1 MDLNNGLAMINNM
14 PTPNGGENP
23 ENSNNFILVKKNVK
37 FDKKEVINNNE
48 SYSSYKAWFM
58 NRFCKFIFVDKEA
71 KEKREKLA
79 ETLGLNNYLMHLD
92 YVDRLILLEQ
102 YEGDIN
108 KKIDD
113 IINNNKRK
121 ESENSGYEKEA
132 MKFDFQK
139 TDKNME
145 LSLIEQIRENNLKKP
160 LNT

>member
-1 MDLNNGLAMINNM
+1 MKMTGKFWSSYFYEKTLYNLLMKRNNPYLSQKIKLLKLLKNKKMDLNNGLAMINNM

-79 ETLGLNNYLMHLD
+79 ETLGLNNYLILQPRIYLD
-92 YVDRLILLEQ
+92 P
-102 YEGDIN
+102 
-108 KKIDD
+108 
-113 IINNNKRK
+113 
-121 ESENSGYEKEA
+121 
-132 MKFDFQK
+132 
-139 TDKNME
+139 
-145 LSLIEQIRENNLKKP
+145 LSLPR
-160 LNT
+160 

>member
-1 MDLNNGLAMINNM
+1 M
-14 PTPNGGENP
+14 
-23 ENSNNFILVKKNVK
+23 
-37 FDKKEVINNNE
+37 
-48 SYSSYKAWFM
+48 
-58 NRFCKFIFVDKEA
+58 
-71 KEKREKLA
+71 
-79 ETLGLNNYLMHLD
+79 
-92 YVDRLILLEQ
+92 DRLILLEQ

-121 ESENSGYEKEA
+121 ESENSGYENKA